1 MWMICNTPLG
11 FGNSAWLDG
20 ARAALGASNLSVV
33 CAAGVLRV
41 GFSGLIFA
49 VSLVAASF
57 TSSEVQAD
65 WPEILGPKRNGHTR
79 TEVEFIDH
87 GETPP
92 KLKWELDAGQGY
104 AGAAILEGQVALFQ
118 REDSLD
124 VVRLVSLADGTELWR
139 TTFSA
144 TYQRGIDSDT
154 GPRCVPQITKDSVL
168 VYSAGGVLHCLA
180 RADGKKRWTRA
191 LRKEFGAEDG
201 YFGAGST
208 PLIVGNSVIVTVGGR
223 KKAGVVAVNLADG
236 KNLWQST
243 DADASYASPILIDS
257 TTRPGLKTVVVPT
270 RLATY
275 GLDPRNGDVR
285 WQFPFGQRGPTVNAA
300 TPIQIP
306 QGQLFFTA
314 SYGIGFVIVKPDP
327 DEVRILEKGDSI
339 SSQYATPVA
348 VQNWIFGSDGRE
360 DGGFPSYRCI
370 DAATGQTRWVE
381 AGLPICHTIALDPK
395 GASAPEGVS
404 AGGAGDTAGGEGAA
418 ATDLLLVGLDGRLWY
433 CPASPE
439 GFRPHWKTALPTGT
453 YRALP
458 ALSNNLLV
466 VRTSVGSN
474 SKWYCF
480 EL

>member
-1 MWMICNTPLG
+1 MCLICNAARHCGNFAWVDAAKGALG
-11 FGNSAWLDG
+11 LSHRCRK
-20 ARAALGASNLSVV
+20 RAADEV
-33 CAAGVLRV
+33 RV
-41 GFSGLIFA
+41 GIRGWIFA
-49 VSLVAASF
+49 VHLVAASL
-57 TSSEVQAD
+57 TASTVQAD
-65 WPEILGPKRNGHTR
+65 WPEILGPNRNGHTR
-79 TEVEFIDH
+79 TNVDFRDH

-104 AGAAILEGQVALFQ
+104 AGAAILGGQVALFQ
-118 REDSLD
+118 REDSQD
-124 VVRLVSLADGTELWR
+124 IVRLVSLADGTELWR
-139 TTFSA
+139 TSFSA

-154 GPRCVPQITKDSVL
+154 GPRCVPQITKDSVV
-168 VYSAGGVLHCLA
+168 VYSAGGVLHCMA
-180 RADGKKRWTRA
+180 RSDGKKRWTRA

-208 PLIVGNSVIVTVGGR
+208 PLIVGNSVIVAVGGR

-257 TTRPGLKTVVVPT
+257 TARPGLKTVVVPT

-300 TPIQIP
+300 TPIEIP

-314 SYGIGFVIVKPDP
+314 SYGIGFVIAKPDP
-327 DEVRILEKGDSI
+327 EGVRILEKGDSI

-370 DAATGQTRWVE
+370 DATTGQSRWVE
-381 AGLPICHTIALDPK
+381 AGVPICHTIALDPK
-395 GASAPEGVS
+395 GTSDPNKSSV
-404 AGGAGDTAGGEGAA
+404 GDSNGTVAGEGAA
-418 ATDLLLVGLDGRLWY
+418 ATELLLVGLDGRLWY
-433 CPASPE
+433 CPASPD

-458 ALSNNLLV
+458 ALSDNLLV